1 MRRNHASIL
10 GMVAVTLAANIA
22 AITGGTTNRKA
33 ANQKPSTAYYPA
45 AGDSWER
52 RNPSEA
58 GMDAKLL
65 DEAMAFARTIETSD
79 SKNPLETITQRA
91 AREQSGEIVGPTRE
105 RAPLNV
111 VVLRHGYIVAEFG
124 ETLRADMSFSVAK
137 SFVSTT
143 IGLAIDDGLIKDIND
158 PVGKYVKDG
167 GYDSPHNSKI
177 TWDQSLQQT
186 CEWEGTLW
194 DKPDTFDRRRGRNRE
209 LQEPGTF
216 WEYND
221 VRVNRLAL
229 SSLRVW
235 RRPLP
240 AVLKQRI
247 MDPIGASNTWEWH
260 GYRNSTVKIDGKA
273 IESVSGGG
281 HWGGGMWISSRDL
294 ARFGYLFLRG
304 GMWKGKRLI
313 SEKWIRMVTTPCNIK
328 SDYGYMWWLN
338 TNQATYPGAPATGFA
353 ALGAGTNIC
362 FVDPENDL
370 VVVVRWVDQRK
381 LPELLKKIEDS
392 VRRPR
397 AAAPTSRAE
406 PTSRALQNLGLYQ
419 HLVRTYLNQPP
430 KVSGISGWEG
440 GMTPLNRISF
450 PKGSRGLLVIEG
462 KSAGSGP
469 SLPAISPPSL
479 SHCLFTRQRT
489 T

>member
-1 MRRNHASIL
+1 MRHIKRYV
-10 GMVAVTLAANIA
+10 VATALAATIA
-22 AITGGTTNRKA
+22 SSATVQQA
-33 ANQKPSTAYYPA
+33 VPSSQRTPSLYYPA
-45 AGDSWER
+45 PGDSWER
-52 RNPSEA
+52 RSPDEA
-58 GMDAKLL
+58 GMDGKLL
-65 DEAMAFARTIETSD
+65 EEAMTYARTIETAD

-143 IGLAIDDGLIKDIND
+143 VGLALDSGLIKDLGD
-158 PVGKYVKDG
+158 PVSRYVKDG
-167 GYDSPHNSKI
+167 GYDSPHNAKI
-177 TWDQSLQQT
+177 TWHQSLQQT
-186 CEWEGTLW
+186 SEWEGTLW
-194 DKPDTFDRRRGRNRE
+194 DKPDTFDRRRGRNRQ

-235 RRPLP
+235 KRPLP
-240 AVLKQRI
+240 VVLKERI

-260 GYRNSTVKIDGKA
+260 GYRNSTIPINGKQ

-304 GMWKGKRLI
+304 GKWKGKQLT
-313 SEKWIRMVTTPCNIK
+313 SEKWIKMATTPCDLK
-328 SDYGYMWWLN
+328 QDYGYMWWLN
-338 TNQATYPGAPATGFA
+338 TNRTMYPGAPATGFA

-370 VVVVRWVDQRK
+370 VVVVRWVNQRR
-381 LPELLKKIEDS
+381 LPELLTRIEDS
-392 VRRPR
+392 IRRPD
-397 AAAPTSRAE
+397 
-406 PTSRALQNLGLYQ
+406 
-419 HLVRTYLNQPP
+419 
-430 KVSGISGWEG
+430 
-440 GMTPLNRISF
+440 
-450 PKGSRGLLVIEG
+450 G
-462 KSAGSGP
+462 K
-469 SLPAISPPSL
+469 
-479 SHCLFTRQRT
+479 
-489 T
+489 